1 MKKNLRKIVSL
12 VLVLA
17 MTLAISVPAF
27 AMERTEPT
35 AMNSNLSENNVK
47 EISTQIREISREEF
61 LKNFAK
67 QKGISIDEADKIDKA
82 QTQSDYQQELAKHK
96 TSSQR
101 LTSSVSPLDASET
114 VYKQITKTYNT
125 GSSGSFW
132 SQIVVVIQVKL
143 QRYNSSSY
151 GTYQKFTQ
159 VLSVGSDC
167 FGSGACTWNTIAQSA
182 DITGDS
188 GYGNKLVMM
197 LSGNVVIA
205 VSTSLQAGANS
216 AGFSI
221 SYSVGNTNYFRKL
234 IQINETFSSNYDL
247 S

>member
-27 AMERTEPT
+27 AAETPP
-35 AMNSNLSENNVK
+35 AAKNSNSSENNVK
-47 EISTQIREISREEF
+47 EISTQVKDISREEF
-61 LKNFAK
+61 LENFAK
-67 QKGISIDEADKIDKA
+67 QKGISLDEADKIDKA
-82 QTQSDYQQELAKHK
+82 QTQTDYQQELAKHR
-96 TSSQR
+96 TSSQ
-101 LTSSVSPLDASET
+101 LSALSVSPLAVSET

-132 SQIVVVIQVKL
+132 SQVVVIIQVKL

-159 VLSVGSDC
+159 ILSVGASSK
-167 FGSGACTWNTIAQSA
+167 GSGISTWNTIAQSA

-188 GYGNKLVMM
+188 SYGNKLVMM
-197 LSGNVVIA
+197 LSGNVEIA
-205 VSTSLQAGANS
+205 VSSSLQAGANS

-221 SYSVGNTNYFRKL
+221 SATVGNTNYFRKFV
-234 IQINETFSSNYDL
+234 QINETLSSNYDL
-247 S
+247 T